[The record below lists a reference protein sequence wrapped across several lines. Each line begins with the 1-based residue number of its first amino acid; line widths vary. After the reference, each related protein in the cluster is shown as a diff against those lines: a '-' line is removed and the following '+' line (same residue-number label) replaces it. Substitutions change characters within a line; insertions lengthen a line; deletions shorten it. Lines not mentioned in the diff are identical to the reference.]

1 MGSEDSVKG
10 RRPVNAR
17 ELGLVPPLARTVSL
31 CLFQRVCS
39 ELRRLWIPRQATQQR
54 RAWKRAPKEAKLLGV
69 LGKARQTG
77 DGRQERGG
85 EEARRDSGS
94 GNRNGNLSP
103 FLEPPTKT
111 DQTLGQ
117 ESFGQAKMDVNKRVS
132 GRHPRRLQLLPAN
145 ILMGLKGLHV
155 QMTPNVRAADDAMP
169 VRPVHCICYSVGE
182 PQSMR

>member
-17 ELGLVPPLARTVSL
+17 ELGLVPPLARTVILSL

-39 ELRRLWIPRQATQQR
+39 ELRRRWIPRQATQQQR
-54 RAWKRAPKEAKLLGV
+54 HGRGSKGGETLRSPSP
-69 LGKARQTG
+69 RQTG
-77 DGRQERGG
+77 DGSERRRGG
-85 EEARRDSGS
+85 EGARRDSGS
-94 GNRNGNLSP
+94 GNGNLSP
-103 FLEPPTKT
+103 LFEPPTKT

-117 ESFGQAKMDVNKRVS
+117 ESFGQAKMDVDKRVS

-155 QMTPNVRAADDAMP
+155 QMTPNVRAADDA
-169 VRPVHCICYSVGE
+169 RPSCAFAFAR
-182 PQSMR
+182 PR